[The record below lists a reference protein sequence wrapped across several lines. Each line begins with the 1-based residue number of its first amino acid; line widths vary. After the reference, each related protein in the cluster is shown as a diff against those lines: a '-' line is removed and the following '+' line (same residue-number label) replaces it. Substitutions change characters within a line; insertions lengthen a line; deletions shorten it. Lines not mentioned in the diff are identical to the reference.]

1 MPTRDEIL
9 EKVRETLE
17 EALGVDEDEVVMEA
31 TLSGDLGAESI
42 DYLDITFRLE
52 KGFDIKIPKG
62 ELFPDNLSADPSFV
76 ADGKVSE
83 TGIAELR
90 ERLPHADVDK
100 FAEDPSV
107 ENIQN
112 LFTVEMVVNYLEGKL
127 KN

>member
-90 ERLPHADVDK
+90 ARLPHADVDK
-100 FAEDPSV
+100 FAENPAV

>member
-9 EKVRETLE
+9 DKVRTTLE
-17 EALGVDEDEVVMEA
+17 DALGVEEDEVVMEA

-42 DYLDITFRLE
+42 DFLDITFRLE
-52 KGFDIKIPKG
+52 KEFDIKIPKG
-62 ELFPDNLSADPSFV
+62 ELFPDNLSAEGSFV

-83 TGIAELR
+83 SGIAMLR

-100 FAEDPSV
+100 FAEDPTV
-107 ENIQN
+107 ENIPN

-127 KN
+127 NG